1 MSALTPSIRISLAAA
16 ALLMSAAAAAGQ
28 ALEAPAGRKRAAER
42 RDGSALVQL
51 RLALDRQALAPGE
64 QATLAVLF
72 DIEPGWHLYWMNP
85 GDTGMGPEVA
95 LRLPE
100 GVEQAGPIRWPVPQR
115 RPHAGFMVD
124 NVYEGE
130 LTLLAPIRVRS
141 DVAVGSTLVF
151 GAQAEWLVCEEACL
165 PGAGTAALTAPVRQ
179 VSAPIEDDA
188 LRARILGAEGRVP
201 LPAAQAEQLGVEVRW
216 EGRTLVARVP
226 GAARLTYF
234 HHEPRDAP
242 PVDLFRQGQVE
253 GEVIRIDYPER
264 IHTLGAVSGVV
275 AFEKEGQRRAV
286 WINAP
291 APSEGNGRAAG

>member
-28 ALEAPAGRKRAAER
+28 ALEAPAGKKRAAEQ

-51 RLALDRQALAPGE
+51 RLALDREALAPGGR
-64 QATLAVLF
+64 ATLAILF

-85 GDTGMGPEVA
+85 GDTGMGPVVT
-95 LRLPE
+95 LTLPE
-100 GVEQAGPIRWPVPQR
+100 GVEQVGPIRWPVPQR

-141 DVAVGSTLVF
+141 DVAVGSTLTF
-151 GAQAEWLVCEEACL
+151 TAQVEWLVCEEACL
-165 PGAGTAALTAPVRQ
+165 PGVGTATLTAPVRAT
-179 VSAPIEDDA
+179 STLLADDT
-188 LRARILGAEGRVP
+188 LRARILGARKRVP
-201 LPAAQAEQLGVEVRW
+201 LPAAQAEQLGVETRW

-234 HHEPRDAP
+234 HNEPRDAP
-242 PVDLFRQGQVE
+242 PVDLYTQGEVE

-264 IHTLGAVSGVV
+264 IRSYGAVTAVV
-275 AFEKEGQRRAV
+275 AFEKAGRRAAV
-286 WINAP
+286 WISV
-291 APSEGNGRAAG
+291 PSPDK